1 MTTTATSPTPRLTR
15 LLAPRPLAGTWRN
28 AARLGFGGFFL
39 ATATFNATV
48 TLPDAAAFYTSVAD
62 ELAWPGFDWLL
73 RQLVVPAAVPL
84 TVLLVAFQ
92 VGVAMLVLSKGRQV
106 RLGLLAAIAFMIGL
120 VPLMSWY
127 ELGNVPLVALALL
140 LLGRDYDRS
149 LIGMVHRQQSGRHL
163 TGHGPAPAGDRAGRQ
178 PPHQGA
184 DGAAQRRR
192 TR

>member
-1 MTTTATSPTPRLTR
+1 
-15 LLAPRPLAGTWRN
+15 
-28 AARLGFGGFFL
+28 
-39 ATATFNATV
+39 
-48 TLPDAAAFYTSVAD
+48 
-62 ELAWPGFDWLL
+62 
-73 RQLVVPAAVPL
+73 VPL

-149 LIGMVHRQQSGRHL
+149 LIDMVHRRQSSRHL
-163 TGHGPAPAGDRAGRQ
+163 PGTVPHQPVTALEGSSQ
-178 PPHQGA
+178 TPPHA
-184 DGAAQRRR
+184 HR
-192 TR
+192 TTT

>member
-1 MTTTATSPTPRLTR
+1 MTTTATSPTPRLAR
-15 LLAPRPLAGTWRN
+15 LLAPRPLAGAWRN

-48 TLPDAAAFYTSVAD
+48 TLPDAAAFYTCVAD

-73 RQLVVPAAVPL
+73 RQLVIPAAVPL

-149 LIGMVHRQQSGRHL
+149 LIDMVHRQQSGRQIPG
-163 TGHGPAPAGDRAGRQ
+163 TV
-178 PPHQGA
+178 PHQTTLEGSPSA
-184 DGAAQRRR
+184 RG
-192 TR
+192 